1 MAGRPPITAGQPY
14 DLFFEPRAERE
25 YARLH
30 EPMLDRVNRAIDA
43 LAVEPRPVDAT
54 KLAGRDD
61 YRIRVGDWRVV
72 YEIDDARR
80 RILLVRIAHRRDVY
94 RR

>member
-1 MAGRPPITAGQPY
+1 MAGRPPIASAQPY

-25 YARLH
+25 YARLQP
-30 EPMLDRVNRAIDA
+30 PMLDRINRALDG
-43 LAVEPRPVDAT
+43 LAVEPRPVGAA

-61 YRIRVGDWRVV
+61 YRIRIGDWRVV
-72 YEIDDARR
+72 YEVDDARR
-80 RILLVRIAHRRDVY
+80 RIVMVRIAHRRDVY